1 MRRLQRPQRSCETPT
16 SGAREMVL
24 GSYGKFRPLVQRSVV
39 RWSFPL
45 HRKNRPLA
53 GGNIY
58 AAVLLP
64 HASQHFATCWEK
76 SSRPGKSKLLG
87 TSCRLSSRARKIVV
101 GSRMSTGT
109 TSPSGREWARG
120 TVGRRRQSVCT
131 VSVGLVWSAEH

>member
-1 MRRLQRPQRSCETPT
+1 MKSGKRGVPPAVGGAAPT

-53 GGNIY
+53 GRNIY

-76 SSRPGKSKLLG
+76 TSRPGKSKLLG
-87 TSCRLSSRARKIVV
+87 TSCRL
-101 GSRMSTGT
+101 
-109 TSPSGREWARG
+109 
-120 TVGRRRQSVCT
+120 
-131 VSVGLVWSAEH
+131 